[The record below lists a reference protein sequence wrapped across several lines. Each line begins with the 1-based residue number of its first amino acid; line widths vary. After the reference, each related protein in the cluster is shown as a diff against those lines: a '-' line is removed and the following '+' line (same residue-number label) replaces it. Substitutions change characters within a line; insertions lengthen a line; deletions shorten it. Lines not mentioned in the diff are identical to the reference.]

1 MVKAAVE
8 LSERYVTD
16 RYLPDKA
23 IDLID
28 EAGSGVN
35 LTNEKINE
43 VEKLKN
49 DLKQIQQTKENYM
62 SSNNSSEE
70 MLKRLQTL
78 K

>member
-1 MVKAAVE
+1 VVKAAVE